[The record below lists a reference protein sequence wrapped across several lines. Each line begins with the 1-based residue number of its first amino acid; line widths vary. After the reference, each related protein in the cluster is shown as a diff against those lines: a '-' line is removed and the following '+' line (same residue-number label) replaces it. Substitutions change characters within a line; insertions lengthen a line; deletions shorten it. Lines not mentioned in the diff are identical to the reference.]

1 MVTRYFQQGSLAH
14 VIELVTLTHTLMSLD
29 FNSNVTF
36 TRENCSA
43 CQLMNLGWGKMSGC
57 THNRVYLTISV
68 QYIDTCN
75 CSHVQGEIISMSWM
89 DLSVEQL
96 LRNHIWT
103 LEGEEIKSS
112 GKWYASEPSSPWI
125 HEIFCLTKI
134 SSYRVYTEDVA
145 MCCHIVMLSCLYILC
160 RDGVRWHKSVE
171 DADSSEDICH
181 SWTSSAAENKRERK
195 NSPCSNKMAVLCV
208 DSP

>member
-1 MVTRYFQQGSLAH
+1 
-14 VIELVTLTHTLMSLD
+14 
-29 FNSNVTF
+29 
-36 TRENCSA
+36 
-43 CQLMNLGWGKMSGC
+43 
-57 THNRVYLTISV
+57 
-68 QYIDTCN
+68 
-75 CSHVQGEIISMSWM
+75 MSWM

-112 GKWYASEPSSPWI
+112 GKWYASEPSS
-125 HEIFCLTKI
+125 HEYMKYSASQIFPAIGYIQRML
-134 SSYRVYTEDVA
+134 EMVA

-181 SWTSSAAENKRERK
+181 SWTSSSAENKRERK